1 MNVKKSVI
9 LAFLVAAGILLQLL
23 ESFVGVFMIVP
34 GYKIGLAN
42 IAGLFALYMYDE
54 KSMAY
59 VSLLRI
65 FLSSLMQGTLFSVSF
80 WLSLSG
86 GLLACLAMII
96 AYKSKAFSIYGV
108 SILGASFHN
117 IGQVIAITWIYQQ
130 YFMQLFL
137 PILLALS
144 IVSGILIAVICK
156 KVLSMLQSINI
167 IEQKSRNLFRPSLNA
182 MNLLFLFLAIAS

>member
-96 AYKSKAFSIYGV
+96 AYKSKTFSIYGV

-156 KVLSMLQSINI
+156 KVLSHINGGSYGKI
-167 IEQKSRNLFRPSLNA
+167 
-182 MNLLFLFLAIAS
+182 

>member
-9 LAFLVAAGILLQLL
+9 LAFLVAVGILLQLL
-23 ESFVGVFMIVP
+23 ESFVGIFMIVP

-42 IAGLFALYMYDE
+42 IAGLFALYIYDE
-54 KSMAY
+54 KSLAY

-65 FLSSLMQGTLFSVSF
+65 LSSLMQGTLFSVSF
-80 WLSLSG
+80 YLSLSG
-86 GLLACLAMII
+86 GILACIAMII
-96 AYKSKAFSIYGV
+96 AYRSKVFSIYGV
-108 SILGASFHN
+108 SILGACFHN

-144 IVSGILIAVICK
+144 IVSGILIAVVCK
-156 KVLSMLQSINI
+156 KVLSRIHGGFYGKI
-167 IEQKSRNLFRPSLNA
+167 
-182 MNLLFLFLAIAS
+182 

>member
-1 MNVKKSVI
+1 MTSKRSVNTS
-9 LAFLVAAGILLQLL
+9 
-23 ESFVGVFMIVP
+23 ENTRM
-34 GYKIGLAN
+34 
-42 IAGLFALYMYDE
+42 
-54 KSMAY
+54 
-59 VSLLRI
+59 
-65 FLSSLMQGTLFSVSF
+65 LFSVSF

-86 GLLACLAMII
+86 GILACIAMIL
-96 AYKSKAFSIYGV
+96 AYRSKAFSIYGV

-156 KVLSMLQSINI
+156 KVLSHINGGSYGKI
-167 IEQKSRNLFRPSLNA
+167 
-182 MNLLFLFLAIAS
+182 

>member
-1 MNVKKSVI
+1 MKTRKSVM
-9 LAFLVAAGILLQLL
+9 LSFLVAVGILLQLL
-23 ESFVGVFMIVP
+23 ESFVGVFMVIP

-54 KSMAY
+54 KSMVM

-65 FLSSLMQGTLFSVSF
+65 FLSCLMQGTLFSVSF

-86 GLLACLAMII
+86 GVLACLAMWIG
-96 AYKSKAFSIYGV
+96 YRSRMFSIYGV

-117 IGQVIAITWIYQQ
+117 VGQVLAITWIYQQ

-137 PILLALS
+137 PVLLALS
-144 IVSGILIAVICK
+144 IVSGILVAVVCNQ
-156 KVLSMLQSINI
+156 VLNRFNGGKYGKI
-167 IEQKSRNLFRPSLNA
+167 
-182 MNLLFLFLAIAS
+182 

>member
-1 MNVKKSVI
+1 MRVKKSVI

-23 ESFVGVFMIVP
+23 ESFVGIFMIVP

-54 KSMAY
+54 KSLAY

-65 FLSSLMQGTLFSVSF
+65 
-80 WLSLSG
+80 
-86 GLLACLAMII
+86 LACIAMIL
-96 AYKSKAFSIYGV
+96 AYRSKAFSIYGV

-144 IVSGILIAVICK
+144 IVSGILIAVVCR
-156 KVLSMLQSINI
+156 KVLDRLSGGNYGKI
-167 IEQKSRNLFRPSLNA
+167 
-182 MNLLFLFLAIAS
+182 

>member
-9 LAFLVAAGILLQLL
+9 LAFLVAAGIVLQLL

-54 KSMAY
+54 KSLIY
-59 VSLLRI
+59 VSILRI
-65 FLSSLMQGTLFSVSF
+65 FLSCLMQGTLFSISF

-86 GLLACLAMII
+86 GVLACLAMIF
-96 AYKSKAFSIYGV
+96 AYKLKIFSIYGV
-108 SILGASFHN
+108 SVLGAAFHN
-117 IGQVIAITWIYQQ
+117 VGQVIAITWIYQQ

-144 IVSGILIAVICK
+144 IVSGILIAVVCK
-156 KVLSMLQSINI
+156 KVLNRLDGGLYG
-167 IEQKSRNLFRPSLNA
+167 KV
-182 MNLLFLFLAIAS
+182 

>member
-1 MNVKKSVI
+1 MKTRKSVM
-9 LAFLVAAGILLQLL
+9 LSFLVAVGILLQLL
-23 ESFVGVFMIVP
+23 ESFVGVFMVIP

-54 KSMAY
+54 KSMVM

-65 FLSSLMQGTLFSVSF
+65 FLSCLMQGTLFSVSF

-86 GLLACLAMII
+86 GILACLAMWIG
-96 AYKSKAFSIYGV
+96 YRSRMFSIYGV

-117 IGQVIAITWIYQQ
+117 VGQVLAITWIYQQ

-137 PILLALS
+137 PVLLALS
-144 IVSGILIAVICK
+144 IVSGILVAVVCNQ
-156 KVLSMLQSINI
+156 VLNRFNGGKYGKI
-167 IEQKSRNLFRPSLNA
+167 
-182 MNLLFLFLAIAS
+182 

>member
-9 LAFLVAAGILLQLL
+9 LAFLVAAGILMQLL

-96 AYKSKAFSIYGV
+96 AYKSKVFSIYGV

-156 KVLSMLQSINI
+156 KVLNHINGGSYGKI
-167 IEQKSRNLFRPSLNA
+167 
-182 MNLLFLFLAIAS
+182 

>member
-1 MNVKKSVI
+1 MRVKKSVI
-9 LAFLVAAGILLQLL
+9 LAFLVAVGILLQLL
-23 ESFVGVFMIVP
+23 ESFVGIFMIVP
-34 GYKIGLAN
+34 GYIV
-42 IAGLFALYMYDE
+42 GLFALYMYDE
-54 KSMAY
+54 KSLAY

-65 FLSSLMQGTLFSVSF
+65 ILSSLMQGMLFSVSF

-86 GLLACLAMII
+86 GILACIAMIL
-96 AYKSKAFSIYGV
+96 AYRSKAFSIYGV

-144 IVSGILIAVICK
+144 IVSGILIAVVCR
-156 KVLSMLQSINI
+156 KVLDRLSGGNYGKI
-167 IEQKSRNLFRPSLNA
+167 
-182 MNLLFLFLAIAS
+182 

>member
-9 LAFLVAAGILLQLL
+9 LAFLVAVGILLQLL
-23 ESFVGVFMIVP
+23 ESFVGIFMIVP

-42 IAGLFALYMYDE
+42 IAGLFALYIYDE
-54 KSMAY
+54 KSVAY

-80 WLSLSG
+80 YLSLSG
-86 GLLACLAMII
+86 GVLACVAMII
-96 AYKSKAFSIYGV
+96 ACRSKVFSIYGV
-108 SILGASFHN
+108 SILGACFHN

-144 IVSGILIAVICK
+144 IVSGILIAVVCK
-156 KVLSMLQSINI
+156 KVLSRIHGGFYGKI
-167 IEQKSRNLFRPSLNA
+167 
-182 MNLLFLFLAIAS
+182 

>member
-96 AYKSKAFSIYGV
+96 AYKSKVFSIYGV

-130 YFMQLFL
+130 YFMQLYL
-137 PILLALS
+137 PVLLALS
-144 IVSGILIAVICK
+144 IVSGLIIAMITEK
-156 KVLSMLQSINI
+156 MMLRF
-167 IEQKSRNLFRPSLNA
+167 KGV
-182 MNLLFLFLAIAS
+182 

>member
-9 LAFLVAAGILLQLL
+9 LAFLVAAGIVLQLL

-54 KSMAY
+54 KSLIY
-59 VSLLRI
+59 VSILRI
-65 FLSSLMQGTLFSVSF
+65 FLSCLMQGTLF
-80 WLSLSG
+80 
-86 GLLACLAMII
+86 AII
-96 AYKSKAFSIYGV
+96 FAYKLKIFSIYGV
-108 SILGASFHN
+108 SVLGAAFHN
-117 IGQVIAITWIYQQ
+117 VGQVIAITWIYQQ

-144 IVSGILIAVICK
+144 IVSGILIAVVCK
-156 KVLSMLQSINI
+156 KVLNRLDGGLYG
-167 IEQKSRNLFRPSLNA
+167 KV
-182 MNLLFLFLAIAS
+182 

>member
-86 GLLACLAMII
+86 CLLACLAMII
-96 AYKSKAFSIYGV
+96 AYKSKVFSIYGV

-156 KVLSMLQSINI
+156 KVLNHINGGSYGKI
-167 IEQKSRNLFRPSLNA
+167 
-182 MNLLFLFLAIAS
+182 

>member
-23 ESFVGVFMIVP
+23 ESFVGVFMVVP

-96 AYKSKAFSIYGV
+96 AYKSKVFSIYGV

-156 KVLSMLQSINI
+156 KVLNHINGGSYGKI
-167 IEQKSRNLFRPSLNA
+167 
-182 MNLLFLFLAIAS
+182 